1 MGGER
6 IAFAIG
12 GYILS
17 LSGTQFDPDVVEAFK
32 DESEN
37 FRAIAARLAD

>member
-1 MGGER
+1 V
-6 IAFAIG
+6 AH
-12 GYILS
+12 ILS